1 MAESPYSSPMS
12 CETKGSA
19 FSTWVACASA
29 AIAEYSVC
37 SQTSF
42 GKLAE
47 RRPEPAV
54 MTGCS
59 NAVAMIER
67 IPCTPTSVTARSMLS
82 TGRLLVAIDRA
93 VRDAQQ
99 VAGERRILR
108 DDARHL
114 GHGRF
119 VVVDRRHQLRQQRRP
134 PRNVFGTRFDAFEDL
149 LHGFEYRRV
158 FGVGRP
164 AQRLA
169 RHVVERIGHEPAQ
182 RLVPAQRCHGARR
195 AECRS
200 ACGSSPWSMRW
211 DRPARASA
219 GWREAR

>member
-1 MAESPYSSPMS
+1 M
-12 CETKGSA
+12 
-19 FSTWVACASA
+19 
-29 AIAEYSVC
+29 C

-47 RRPEPAV
+47 RRSRARRHDRLQQR
-54 MTGCS
+54 GGDDRA
-59 NAVAMIER
+59 NALHADQRHRAID
-67 IPCTPTSVTARSMLS
+67 ALH
-82 TGRLLVAIDRA
+82 GQAAHAIDRA

-119 VVVDRRHQLRQQRRP
+119 VVVDRRHQFRQQRRP

-149 LHGFEYRRV
+149 LHGLEYRRV
-158 FGVGRP
+158 FGIGGP

-182 RLVPAQRCHGARR
+182 RLVPAQRSPRLPGA
-195 AECRS
+195 ACRS
-200 ACGSSPWSMRW
+200 ACDSSPWSMRW
-211 DRPARASA
+211 DRPARAFA